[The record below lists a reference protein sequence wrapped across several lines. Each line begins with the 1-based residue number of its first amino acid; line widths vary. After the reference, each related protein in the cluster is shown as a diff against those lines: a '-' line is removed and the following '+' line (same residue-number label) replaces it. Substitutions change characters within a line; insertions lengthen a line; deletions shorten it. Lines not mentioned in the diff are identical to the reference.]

1 VCHAHIGILPVTCC
15 CSTHGAAG
23 SKSVSAQVEKSL
35 RWVVIERK
43 RHQGSVFKAA
53 AGAMQ
58 IEVVAA

>member
-1 VCHAHIGILPVTCC
+1 
-15 CSTHGAAG
+15 
-23 SKSVSAQVEKSL
+23 VSAQVEKSL